1 VIRHTPAVFL
11 LLLLSAGI
19 GPAQAPGVS
28 SSNPLLSPAEA
39 NQLCGRLGE
48 LMEAGGVAIP
58 DLQRAAAPVI
68 ENTRQDCIQL
78 RLLPNRGR
86 ITYSLLVNL
95 RAYLALS
102 DSVPKPFPFSE
113 AAQKQLT
120 ELRDDA
126 TRLDAHFRALI
137 ENRDR
142 QLATPDPA
150 NLARYAEA
158 NRKLPAPAPGKPR
171 VVFFGDSITDFWPL
185 NQYFPDNDYLNRG
198 IAGQTSGQIL
208 QRMKDDVIDLHPE
221 AVLILIGTNDLAR
234 NVPVAAIESN
244 YQMLADLAAAYK
256 IKVIFA
262 AVMPVSDYHK
272 DQDPVYERTPQ
283 RPAANI
289 NALNDWLQKF
299 CTQRGY
305 PYVDYY
311 KATVDD
317 AGQFQAELSDDG
329 LHPNSKGYRV
339 MAPLAAAAIGKS
351 LTPPYIVTPPKPKK
365 RGFASI
371 VR

>member
-1 VIRHTPAVFL
+1 MIRNTPTVLL

-95 RAYLALS
+95 RAYLALA

-158 NRKLPAPAPGKPR
+158 NRKLPAPAPWQAPS
-171 VVFFGDSITDFWPL
+171 SILRRFHHRLLALEPILSRQRLSQPW
-185 NQYFPDNDYLNRG
+185 NRG
-198 IAGQTSGQIL
+198 TDQRANIAAHEGRRHRPASRGGAHS
-208 QRMKDDVIDLHPE
+208 D
-221 AVLILIGTNDLAR
+221 R
-234 NVPVAAIESN
+234 N
-244 YQMLADLAAAYK
+244 
-256 IKVIFA
+256 
-262 AVMPVSDYHK
+262 
-272 DQDPVYERTPQ
+272 Q
-283 RPAANI
+283 RP
-289 NALNDWLQKF
+289 
-299 CTQRGY
+299 G
-305 PYVDYY
+305 
-311 KATVDD
+311 
-317 AGQFQAELSDDG
+317 S
-329 LHPNSKGYRV
+329 
-339 MAPLAAAAIGKS
+339 
-351 LTPPYIVTPPKPKK
+351 
-365 RGFASI
+365 
-371 VR
+371 